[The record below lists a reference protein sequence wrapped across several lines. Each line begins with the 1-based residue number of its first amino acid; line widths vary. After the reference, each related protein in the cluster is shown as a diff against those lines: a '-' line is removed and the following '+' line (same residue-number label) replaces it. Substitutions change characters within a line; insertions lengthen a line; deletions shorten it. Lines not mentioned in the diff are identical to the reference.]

1 MPTRRDVVM
10 VASRALSIPGAQPGA
25 REARV
30 ARYIDFVLY
39 SGSEHAPE
47 IQNQRC
53 EAMDWLR
60 GRRRDRTRKH
70 EGYATPVLI
79 EDLTVFA
86 FYKSRAGM
94 VDALEYKGNAYLKEF
109 PACGRPE
116 HRNWRG

>member
-10 VASRALSIPGAQPGA
+10 VASRALAIQGAQTG
-25 REARV
+25 ARV

-60 GRRRDRTRKH
+60 GQRFVELAPGEQEASSGESLCRSETARGSTK
-70 EGYATPVLI
+70 ATCI
-79 EDLTVFA
+79 
-86 FYKSRAGM
+86 
-94 VDALEYKGNAYLKEF
+94 
-109 PACGRPE
+109 
-116 HRNWRG
+116 